1 MPGKLT
7 RRAFVRNTAAT
18 AALAHTSLAQGPAN
32 AFAQQTTIAAGP
44 FQPTYESLKQYK
56 TPEWFRDAKFGIW
69 AHWSA
74 QCVPEQGDWY
84 ARRMYIQ
91 GDRDHDFNTEHYG
104 HPSKFGF
111 MEIDNLWRPDQWQP
125 EQLMSLYQAAGAKY
139 FFALANH
146 HDNFDNYDSTY
157 HQWNSTKVG
166 PKRDIIGTWG
176 KVARAHGLKFGV
188 SNHSSHAWHWFQVA
202 YGYDPTGPYANVRYD
217 AATLTKADG
226 KGKWWEGL
234 DPQDLYTGRN
244 ALAMPDGINTI
255 EAQNAWHKTHDGKW
269 HEEDPP
275 ENPRFAELWYLRC
288 KELFDKYDPDLVYF
302 DDEELPLGDKGRR
315 VTAHLYNRSVAK
327 HGSVQSVVFA
337 KKPSPEAMG
346 AFTLDIERSRS
357 TEILAEPWQTDTC
370 IGDWHYRRSLFE
382 EHKYKTPETVIP
394 LLIDVISKNGNLLLS
409 IRCAATAPSMR
420 TSMPFCRRLRPG
432 SRSMAR
438 PSTARGRTPSSAKA
452 RRSRSRRT
460 SARRPGHTQRKT
472 SASHARTTWSTP
484 LCWRGRPMV
493 RSASKPCARAAN
505 TRPQQSTAWTCSA
518 CPAAPRNCVT
528 RRQPTHSRS
537 RCRPTSRTRMRT
549 CCAARQAESVCVRA
563 AHHHLERHP
572 PS

>member
-1 MPGKLT
+1 MLRMSGKLT
-7 RRAFVRNTAAT
+7 RRTFVRNSAAT
-18 AALAHTSLAQGPAN
+18 AALAHTAFAQGPAN

-44 FQPTYESLKQYK
+44 FQATYESLKQYK

-91 GDRDHDFNTEHYG
+91 GDHDHDWNTEHYG

-146 HDNFDNYDSTY
+146 HDNFD
-157 HQWNSTKVG
+157 
-166 PKRDIIGTWG
+166 
-176 KVARAHGLKFGV
+176 GV

-202 YGYDPTGPYANVRYD
+202 YGYDPVGPYANVRYD
-217 AATLTKADG
+217 AYTLTKADG
-226 KGKWWEGL
+226 KGKWWDGL

-244 ALAMPDGINTI
+244 ALMMPDGVNTI

-288 KELFDKYDPDLVYF
+288 KELLDKYEPDLLYF

-315 VTAHLYNRSVAK
+315 VTAHMYNTSIKR
-327 HGSVQSVVFA
+327 HGSLQSVVFA
-337 KKPSPEAMG
+337 KKPSPEALG

-370 IGDWHYRRSLFE
+370 IGDWHYKRSIFE
-382 EHKYKTPETVIP
+382 EHKYKTPETVISM
-394 LLIDVISKNGNLLLS
+394 LIDIISKNGNLLLS
-409 IRCAATAPSMR
+409 IPV
-420 TSMPFCRRLRPG
+420 
-432 SRSMAR
+432 
-438 PSTARGRTPSSAKA
+438 RGNGAIDEDEHA
-452 RRSRSRRT
+452 FL
-460 SARRPGHTQRKT
+460 QQL
-472 SASHARTTWSTP
+472 ASWIPKHGEAIY
-484 LCWRGRPMV
+484 G
-493 RSASKPCARAAN
+493 
-505 TRPQQSTAWTCSA
+505 TRPYTVFGEGPPEPIEKNFSEKTRPHTAEDIRFTRKGNVIYAFVLAWPTDGKVRVKTMREGGDHA
-518 CPAAPRNCVT
+518 PAAIRRVEMIGGSAPLRYTQTADALEVT
-528 RRQPTHSRS
+528 
-537 RCRPTSRTRMRT
+537 M
-549 CCAARQAESVCVRA
+549 
-563 AHHHLERHP
+563 P
-572 PS
+572 PDKPNPYAYVLRITT

>member
-1 MPGKLT
+1 MLRMPGKLS
-7 RRAFVRNTAAT
+7 RRSFVRNTAAT
-18 AALAHTSLAQGPAN
+18 AAFAHTALAQGPAG

-91 GDRDHDFNTEHYG
+91 GDRDHDWSTEHFG

-111 MEIDNLWRPDQWQP
+111 MEFDNLWRPDQWQP
-125 EQLMSLYQAAGAKY
+125 DQLMSLYQAAGAKY

-157 HQWNSTKVG
+157 HPWNSTKVG

-176 KVARAHGLKFGV
+176 RVARAHGLRFGV
-188 SNHSSHAWHWFQVA
+188 SNHSSHAWHWFQSA
-202 YGYDPTGPYANVRYD
+202 YGYDPTGPFANVRYD

-234 DPQDLYTGRN
+234 DPQLLYTGRN
-244 ALAMPDGINTI
+244 ALAMPDGLNTI
-255 EAQNAWHKTHDGKW
+255 AEQNAWHKVHDGKW

-337 KKPSPEAMG
+337 KKPSPAAMG

-357 TEILAEPWQTDTC
+357 TEILPDSWQTDTC
-370 IGDWHYRRSLFE
+370 IGDWHYRRSIFE
-382 EHKYKTPETVIP
+382 EHKYKTADTVIAM
-394 LLIDVISKNGNLLLS
+394 LIDIISKNGNLLLS
-409 IRCAATAPSMR
+409 VPVRGNGAIDEDEHAFLQSLASWIPKHGEAIYGTRPYTVFGEGPPEPIEKNFSEKTRPHTAEDIRFTRKGNVIYAFVLAWPTDGKVSVKTMRKGGEHAPAAI
-420 TSMPFCRRLRPG
+420 RRLEIIGVPG
-432 SRSMAR
+432 GSAPLRYTQ
-438 PSTARGRTPSSAKA
+438 TADALEVTMPPDKPNPYAYVLRI
-452 RRSRSRRT
+452 
-460 SARRPGHTQRKT
+460 
-472 SASHARTTWSTP
+472 TT
-484 LCWRGRPMV
+484 
-493 RSASKPCARAAN
+493 
-505 TRPQQSTAWTCSA
+505 
-518 CPAAPRNCVT
+518 
-528 RRQPTHSRS
+528 
-537 RCRPTSRTRMRT
+537 
-549 CCAARQAESVCVRA
+549 
-563 AHHHLERHP
+563 
-572 PS
+572 

>member
-1 MPGKLT
+1 MLGKLS

-18 AALAHTSLAQGPAN
+18 AALAHTALAQGPAN

-84 ARRMYIQ
+84 ARRMYMQ
-91 GDRDHDFNTEHYG
+91 NDRDHDWHTEHYG

-125 EQLMSLYQAAGAKY
+125 EQLMGLYQAAGAKY

-157 HQWNSTKVG
+157 HPWNSTKIG

-176 KVARAHGLKFGV
+176 RVARAHGLKFGV
-188 SNHSSHAWHWFQVA
+188 SNHSSHAWHWFQTA
-202 YGYDPTGPYANVRYD
+202 YGYDAVGPMANVRYD
-217 AATLTKADG
+217 AYTLTKADG

-234 DPQDLYTGRN
+234 DPQVLYAGRS
-244 ALAMPDGINTI
+244 LVIPDGINTI
-255 EAQNAWHKTHDGKW
+255 EAQAAWHKAQDGRW

-315 VTAHLYNRSVAK
+315 VTAHLYNRSIAK
-327 HGSVQSVVFA
+327 HGSLQSVVFA
-337 KKPSPEAMG
+337 KKPSPAAMG

-357 TEILAEPWQTDTC
+357 TEIQAEPWQTDTC
-370 IGDWHYRRSLFE
+370 IGDWHYKRSIFE
-382 EHKYKTPETVIP
+382 EHKYKTAETVITM
-394 LLIDVISKNGNLLLS
+394 LIDIISKNGNLLLS
-409 IRCAATAPSMR
+409 VPV
-420 TSMPFCRRLRPG
+420 
-432 SRSMAR
+432 
-438 PSTARGRTPSSAKA
+438 RGNGAIDEDEHA
-452 RRSRSRRT
+452 FL
-460 SARRPGHTQRKT
+460 QQL
-472 SASHARTTWSTP
+472 ASWIPKHGEAIY
-484 LCWRGRPMV
+484 G
-493 RSASKPCARAAN
+493 
-505 TRPQQSTAWTCSA
+505 TRPYTVFGEGPPEPIEKNFSEKTRPHTAEDIRFTRKGNAIYAFVLAWPTDGKVRVKTMRKGGEHA
-518 CPAAPRNCVT
+518 PAAIRRVEMIGGSAPLRYTQSADALEVT
-528 RRQPTHSRS
+528 
-537 RCRPTSRTRMRT
+537 M
-549 CCAARQAESVCVRA
+549 
-563 AHHHLERHP
+563 P
-572 PS
+572 PDKPNPYAYVLRITT